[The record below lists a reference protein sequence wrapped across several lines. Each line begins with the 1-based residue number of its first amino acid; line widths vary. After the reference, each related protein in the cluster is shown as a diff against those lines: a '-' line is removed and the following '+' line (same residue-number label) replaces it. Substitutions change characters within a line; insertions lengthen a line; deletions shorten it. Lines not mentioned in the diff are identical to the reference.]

1 MWNKYIFAN
10 VSISYQKS
18 SKIKV
23 LTVFWK
29 QYKYIKVRDN
39 IEDKRIDTWHLER
52 KYMTWEM

>member
-10 VSISYQKS
+10 VSISCKKF

-23 LTVFWK
+23 LTAFWK
-29 QYKYIKVRDN
+29 QYKYIKVRHN
-39 IEDKRIDTWHLER
+39 IEDKRIDTWHLEK

>member
-23 LTVFWK
+23 LTAFWK